1 MHSHRSLP
9 PTCLCRFFANS
20 ESGNQ
25 NCTST
30 SEGEIAAQ
38 NSVDTFDNPDDF
50 HLDLDATE
58 DDFVP
63 SGSGFEYGDAII
75 NELMHDRF
83 GASRTET
90 LTKTAELLG
99 TSTDVAGQR
108 WTVRDDLP
116 YDIVTHEDYLE
127 LGLRSNDT
135 SIDSLPKRQRA
146 AAEIRLGRPKKQ
158 VMEGRLL
165 GQ

>member
-20 ESGNQ
+20 ESDNQ

-30 SEGEIAAQ
+30 SEGGIAAQ

-50 HLDLDATE
+50 RLDLDATE

-90 LTKTAELLG
+90 LTK
-99 TSTDVAGQR
+99 
-108 WTVRDDLP
+108 
-116 YDIVTHEDYLE
+116 
-127 LGLRSNDT
+127 
-135 SIDSLPKRQRA
+135 
-146 AAEIRLGRPKKQ
+146 KQ
-158 VMEGRLL
+158 SCSVHQQM
-165 GQ
+165 